1 MNYNTPKLNQETSD
15 KWAQFDTLSD
25 HLRGHCKHQTE
36 ESMTEYKK
44 HIGQYEPSSRS
55 PYNDMMIDTPSTEEL
70 LAERNSAALG
80 DAVQSFAIPRS
91 VIKGEA
97 PGAEAHKGDK
107 PEVAEQARGRALEP
121 HEDFEQIGVT
131 PQHEATPQ
139 PEVQAPMFEMQEVV
153 DGLPEE
159 ELQAYKDQ
167 MLAEISDR
175 EAIVDAINRR
185 LDTAQAKAYTRG
197 VRNAITK
204 QVKM

>member
-1 MNYNTPKLNQETSD
+1 MNYNTPNLNQETND

-36 ESMTEYKK
+36 ESMSEYKK
-44 HIGQYEPSSRS
+44 HIGQY
-55 PYNDMMIDTPSTEEL
+55 NDMMIDTPLTEEL

-80 DAVQSFAIPRS
+80 DGVQSFAIPRS
-91 VIKGEA
+91 VIKGEH
-97 PGAEAHKGDK
+97 P
-107 PEVAEQARGRALEP
+107 EP
-121 HEDFEQIGVT
+121 HDWQT
-131 PQHEATPQ
+131 PEAEP
-139 PEVQAPMFEMQEVV
+139 VQDALLEMQEVV

-159 ELQAYKDQ
+159 ELQTYKDQ

-185 LDTAQAKAYTRG
+185 LDTVQAKQYTRG
-197 VRNAITK
+197 VRSAITK

>member
-1 MNYNTPKLNQETSD
+1 MNYNTPNLNQETND

-36 ESMTEYKK
+36 ESMSEYKK
-44 HIGQYEPSSRS
+44 HIGQ
-55 PYNDMMIDTPSTEEL
+55 YNDMMIDTPSPEEL

-80 DAVQSFAIPRS
+80 DGVQSFAIPRA
-91 VIKGEA
+91 VIKGEH
-97 PGAEAHKGDK
+97 P
-107 PEVAEQARGRALEP
+107 EP
-121 HEDFEQIGVT
+121 HDW
-131 PQHEATPQ
+131 
-139 PEVQAPMFEMQEVV
+139 QAPESEPVQDTMLEMQEVV

-159 ELQAYKDQ
+159 ELQTYKDQ

-197 VRNAITK
+197 VRTAITK

>member
-1 MNYNTPKLNQETSD
+1 MS
-15 KWAQFDTLSD
+15 
-25 HLRGHCKHQTE
+25 
-36 ESMTEYKK
+36 EYKK
-44 HIGQYEPSSRS
+44 HIGQY
-55 PYNDMMIDTPSTEEL
+55 NDMMIDTLSPEEL

-80 DAVQSFAIPRS
+80 DAVQSFAIPRAA
-91 VIKGEA
+91 I
-97 PGAEAHKGDK
+97 KGDK
-107 PEVAEQARGRALEP
+107 PEPEAAERVRGRVVEP
-121 HEDFEQIGVT
+121 HEDFGQIGVA

-185 LDTAQAKAYTRG
+185 LDTVQAKAYTRG
-197 VRNAITK
+197 VRSAITK

>member
-1 MNYNTPKLNQETSD
+1 MNYNTPKLNQETND

-44 HIGQYEPSSRS
+44 HIGQH
-55 PYNDMMIDTPSTEEL
+55 NDMMIDD
-70 LAERNSAALG
+70 LAL
-80 DAVQSFAIPRS
+80 PREAM
-91 VIKGEA
+91 KGYS
-97 PGAEAHKGDK
+97 P
-107 PEVAEQARGRALEP
+107 EP
-121 HEDFEQIGVT
+121 HEDFDAA
-131 PQHEATPQ
+131 EAEPIQDTL
-139 PEVQAPMFEMQEVV
+139 FEMQEVV

-185 LDTAQAKAYTRG
+185 LDTANAKAYTRG
-197 VRNAITK
+197 VRSAITK
-204 QVKM
+204 QVKL

>member
-1 MNYNTPKLNQETSD
+1 MNYNTPNLNQETND

-36 ESMTEYKK
+36 ESMSEYKK
-44 HIGQYEPSSRS
+44 HIGQ
-55 PYNDMMIDTPSTEEL
+55 YNDMMIDTPSPEEL

-80 DAVQSFAIPRS
+80 DGVQSFAIPRS
-91 VIKGEA
+91 VIKGEH
-97 PGAEAHKGDK
+97 P
-107 PEVAEQARGRALEP
+107 EP
-121 HEDFEQIGVT
+121 HDW
-131 PQHEATPQ
+131 
-139 PEVQAPMFEMQEVV
+139 QAPESEPVQDTMLEMQEVV
-153 DGLPEE
+153 DGLPEA
-159 ELQAYKDQ
+159 ELQVYKDQ

-185 LDTAQAKAYTRG
+185 LDSVQAKRYTAG

>member
-1 MNYNTPKLNQETSD
+1 MNYNTPKLNQETND

-25 HLRGHCKHQTE
+25 HLRGHCKHKTE

-44 HIGQYEPSSRS
+44 HIGQYEPS
-55 PYNDMMIDTPSTEEL
+55 PYNDMMIDTPSPEEL

-91 VIKGEA
+91 VIKG
-97 PGAEAHKGDK
+97 DK
-107 PEVAEQARGRALEP
+107 PEPEAAERVRGRVVEP
-121 HEDFEQIGVT
+121 HEDFE
-131 PQHEATPQ
+131 Q
-139 PEVQAPMFEMQEVV
+139 PEVQAPMFEIQEVV
-153 DGLPEE
+153 EGLPEE
-159 ELQAYKDQ
+159 ELQTYKDQ

-185 LDTAQAKAYTRG
+185 LDTVQAKQYTGG

>member
-1 MNYNTPKLNQETSD
+1 MNYNTPNLNQETND

-44 HIGQYEPSSRS
+44 HIGQY
-55 PYNDMMIDTPSTEEL
+55 NDMMIDTPSPEEL

-80 DAVQSFAIPRS
+80 DGVQSFAIPRA
-91 VIKGEA
+91 VIKGEH
-97 PGAEAHKGDK
+97 P
-107 PEVAEQARGRALEP
+107 EP
-121 HEDFEQIGVT
+121 HDW
-131 PQHEATPQ
+131 
-139 PEVQAPMFEMQEVV
+139 QAPEAEPIQDTMLEMQEVV
-153 DGLPEE
+153 DGLPEQ

-185 LDTAQAKAYTRG
+185 LDTVQAQQYTRG
-197 VRNAITK
+197 VRSAITK

>member
-1 MNYNTPKLNQETSD
+1 MNYNTPKLNQETND

-25 HLRGHCKHQTE
+25 RLRGHCKHQTE
-36 ESMTEYKK
+36 ESMSEYRK
-44 HIGQYEPSSRS
+44 HIGQ
-55 PYNDMMIDTPSTEEL
+55 YNDMMIDTPSPEEL

-91 VIKGEA
+91 VIKGEH
-97 PGAEAHKGDK
+97 P
-107 PEVAEQARGRALEP
+107 EP
-121 HEDFEQIGVT
+121 HDWET
-131 PQHEATPQ
+131 PEAEPIQ
-139 PEVQAPMFEMQEVV
+139 DIMFEMQEVV
-153 DGLPEE
+153 DGLPES

-185 LDTAQAKAYTRG
+185 LDTVQAKAYTRG

-204 QVKM
+204 QVKI

>member
-1 MNYNTPKLNQETSD
+1 MNYNTPNLNQETND

-44 HIGQYEPSSRS
+44 HIGQH
-55 PYNDMMIDTPSTEEL
+55 NDMMVDQ
-70 LAERNSAALG
+70 LAL
-80 DAVQSFAIPRS
+80 PRENL
-91 VIKGEA
+91 KGYS
-97 PGAEAHKGDK
+97 P
-107 PEVAEQARGRALEP
+107 EP
-121 HEDFEQIGVT
+121 HEYF
-131 PQHEATPQ
+131 AA
-139 PEVQAPMFEMQEVV
+139 PESEPVQDALFEMQEVV
-153 DGLPEE
+153 DGLPES
-159 ELQAYKDQ
+159 ELQTYKDQ

-185 LDTAQAKAYTRG
+185 LDTVQAKQYTGG

>member
-1 MNYNTPKLNQETSD
+1 MNYNTPNLNQETND

-25 HLRGHCKHQTE
+25 HLRGHCKHETE

-44 HIGQYEPSSRS
+44 HIGK
-55 PYNDMMIDTPSTEEL
+55 YNDMMIDTPSPEEL

-80 DAVQSFAIPRS
+80 DGVQSFAIPRS
-91 VIKGEA
+91 VIKGEH
-97 PGAEAHKGDK
+97 P
-107 PEVAEQARGRALEP
+107 EP
-121 HEDFEQIGVT
+121 HDW
-131 PQHEATPQ
+131 
-139 PEVQAPMFEMQEVV
+139 QAPEAEPVQDTMLEMQEVV

-159 ELQAYKDQ
+159 ELQTYKDQ

-185 LDTAQAKAYTRG
+185 LDTVQAQQYTRG
-197 VRNAITK
+197 VRSAITK

>member
-1 MNYNTPKLNQETSD
+1 MNYNTPKLNQETND

-44 HIGQYEPSSRS
+44 HIGR
-55 PYNDMMIDTPSTEEL
+55 YNDMMIDTPSPEEL

-91 VIKGEA
+91 VIRGEH
-97 PGAEAHKGDK
+97 P
-107 PEVAEQARGRALEP
+107 EP
-121 HEDFEQIGVT
+121 HDWRV
-131 PQHEATPQ
+131 PEAEP
-139 PEVQAPMFEMQEVV
+139 VQDTMLEMQEVV
-153 DGLPEE
+153 DGLPES
-159 ELQAYKDQ
+159 ELQTYKDQ

-185 LDTAQAKAYTRG
+185 LDTVNAKSYTRG

>member
-1 MNYNTPKLNQETSD
+1 MNYNTPKLGEPTND

-44 HIGQYEPSSRS
+44 HINQH
-55 PYNDMMIDTPSTEEL
+55 NDMMVDQ
-70 LAERNSAALG
+70 LAL
-80 DAVQSFAIPRS
+80 PRD
-91 VIKGEA
+91 VFKGNTVEPHDWEA
-97 PGAEAHKGDK
+97 PET
-107 PEVAEQARGRALEP
+107 ELV
-121 HEDFEQIGVT
+121 
-131 PQHEATPQ
+131 Q
-139 PEVQAPMFEMQEVV
+139 PAMFEMQEVV
-153 DGLPEE
+153 DGLPES

-185 LDTAQAKAYTRG
+185 LDTVQAKQYTRG
-197 VRNAITK
+197 VRSAITK

>member
-1 MNYNTPKLNQETSD
+1 MNYNTPKLNQETND

-36 ESMTEYKK
+36 ESMEAYKK
-44 HIGQYEPSSRS
+44 HIGQG
-55 PYNDMMIDTPSTEEL
+55 NDMMIDN
-70 LAERNSAALG
+70 LAL
-80 DAVQSFAIPRS
+80 PRE
-91 VIKGEA
+91 VMKGYN
-97 PGAEAHKGDK
+97 P
-107 PEVAEQARGRALEP
+107 EP
-121 HEDFEQIGVT
+121 HEDFDTEPV
-131 PQHEATPQ
+131 Q
-139 PEVQAPMFEMQEVV
+139 PAMFEMQEVV

-185 LDTAQAKAYTRG
+185 LDTVQAKAYTRG

-204 QVKM
+204 QVNL

>member
-1 MNYNTPKLNQETSD
+1 MRNRLGEPTND
-15 KWAQFDTLSD
+15 RWAQFDTLSD

-36 ESMTEYKK
+36 ESMSGYKK
-44 HIGQYEPSSRS
+44 HIGQ
-55 PYNDMMIDTPSTEEL
+55 YNDMMIDTPSPEEL

-91 VIKGEA
+91 VIRGEH
-97 PGAEAHKGDK
+97 P
-107 PEVAEQARGRALEP
+107 EP
-121 HEDFEQIGVT
+121 HDWQI
-131 PQHEATPQ
+131 PEADP
-139 PEVQAPMFEMQEVV
+139 VQDMMLEMQEVV
-153 DGLPEE
+153 DGLPES
-159 ELQAYKDQ
+159 ELQTYKDQ

-185 LDTAQAKAYTRG
+185 LDTVNAKSYTRG

>member
-1 MNYNTPKLNQETSD
+1 MNYNTPNLNQETND

-44 HIGQYEPSSRS
+44 HIGQYEPS
-55 PYNDMMIDTPSTEEL
+55 PYNDMMIDTPSREEL

-91 VIKGEA
+91 VIKGEH
-97 PGAEAHKGDK
+97 P
-107 PEVAEQARGRALEP
+107 EP
-121 HEDFEQIGVT
+121 HDWET
-131 PQHEATPQ
+131 PEAEPIQDT
-139 PEVQAPMFEMQEVV
+139 MFEMQEVV

-159 ELQAYKDQ
+159 ELQTYKDQ

-185 LDTAQAKAYTRG
+185 LDTVQAQQYTRG
-197 VRNAITK
+197 VRSAITK

>member
-1 MNYNTPKLNQETSD
+1 MNYNTPKLNQETND

-36 ESMTEYKK
+36 ESMSEYKK
-44 HIGQYEPSSRS
+44 HIGQA
-55 PYNDMMIDTPSTEEL
+55 NDMMVDQLALPRDT
-70 LAERNSAALG
+70 
-80 DAVQSFAIPRS
+80 F
-91 VIKGEA
+91 KGNTVE
-97 PGAEAHKGDK
+97 PHDWQT
-107 PEVAEQARGRALEP
+107 PEVEPVQDAL
-121 HEDFEQIGVT
+121 
-131 PQHEATPQ
+131 
-139 PEVQAPMFEMQEVV
+139 FEMQEVV

-185 LDTAQAKAYTRG
+185 LDTVQAKAYTRG

>member
-1 MNYNTPKLNQETSD
+1 MNYNTPKLNQETND

-36 ESMTEYKK
+36 EAMTEYKK
-44 HIGQYEPSSRS
+44 HIGQYEPSSRGRS
-55 PYNDMMIDTPSTEEL
+55 PYNDMMIDTPSPEEL

-91 VIKGEA
+91 VIKGEH
-97 PGAEAHKGDK
+97 P
-107 PEVAEQARGRALEP
+107 EP
-121 HEDFEQIGVT
+121 HDWQV
-131 PQHEATPQ
+131 
-139 PEVQAPMFEMQEVV
+139 PESEPIQDTMLEMQEVV

-185 LDTAQAKAYTRG
+185 LDTVQAKAYTRG

>member
-1 MNYNTPKLNQETSD
+1 MNYNTPKLNQETND

-44 HIGQYEPSSRS
+44 HIGQYEPSSRGRS
-55 PYNDMMIDTPSTEEL
+55 PYNDMMIDTPSPEEL
-70 LAERNSAALG
+70 LAGRNSAALG

-91 VIKGEA
+91 VIKG
-97 PGAEAHKGDK
+97 DK
-107 PEVAEQARGRALEP
+107 PEP
-121 HEDFEQIGVT
+121 HEDFTSEARRGIA
-131 PQHEATPQ
+131 HEQ

-185 LDTAQAKAYTRG
+185 LDTVQAKAYTRG

>member
-1 MNYNTPKLNQETSD
+1 MNYNTPKLNQETND

-25 HLRGHCKHQTE
+25 HLRGHCKHETE
-36 ESMTEYKK
+36 EAMTEYKK
-44 HIGQYEPSSRS
+44 HIGQYGRSSQGQSHNEPS
-55 PYNDMMIDTPSTEEL
+55 PYNDMMIDTPSPEEL

-80 DAVQSFAIPRS
+80 DGVQSFAIPRS
-91 VIKGEA
+91 VIKGGA

-107 PEVAEQARGRALEP
+107 PEP

-159 ELQAYKDQ
+159 ELQTYKDQ

-185 LDTAQAKAYTRG
+185 LDTVQAKAYTHG
-197 VRNAITK
+197 VRSAITK

>member
-1 MNYNTPKLNQETSD
+1 MNYNTPKLNQETND

-36 ESMTEYKK
+36 ESMSEYKK
-44 HIGQYEPSSRS
+44 HIGQG
-55 PYNDMMIDTPSTEEL
+55 NDMMVDQLALPRDT
-70 LAERNSAALG
+70 
-80 DAVQSFAIPRS
+80 F
-91 VIKGEA
+91 KGNTVE
-97 PGAEAHKGDK
+97 PHDWQK
-107 PEVAEQARGRALEP
+107 PEAEPIQDA
-121 HEDFEQIGVT
+121 
-131 PQHEATPQ
+131 
-139 PEVQAPMFEMQEVV
+139 MFEMQEVV

-185 LDTAQAKAYTRG
+185 LDSVQAKQYTGG
-197 VRNAITK
+197 VRSAITK

>member
-1 MNYNTPKLNQETSD
+1 MNYNTPKLNQETDD

-44 HIGQYEPSSRS
+44 HIGQH
-55 PYNDMMIDTPSTEEL
+55 NDMMVDQ
-70 LAERNSAALG
+70 LAL
-80 DAVQSFAIPRS
+80 PRETM
-91 VIKGEA
+91 KGYS
-97 PGAEAHKGDK
+97 P
-107 PEVAEQARGRALEP
+107 EP
-121 HEDFEQIGVT
+121 HEDFVA
-131 PQHEATPQ
+131 PEAEP
-139 PEVQAPMFEMQEVV
+139 VQDALFEMQEVV

-185 LDTAQAKAYTRG
+185 LDSVQAKAYTRG
-197 VRNAITK
+197 VRSAITK

>member
-1 MNYNTPKLNQETSD
+1 MNYNTPKLNQETDD

-44 HIGQYEPSSRS
+44 HIRQYEPS
-55 PYNDMMIDTPSTEEL
+55 PYNDMMVDTPSPEEL

-80 DAVQSFAIPRS
+80 DAVQSFAITRS
-91 VIKGEA
+91 VIKG
-97 PGAEAHKGDK
+97 DK
-107 PEVAEQARGRALEP
+107 PEP
-121 HEDFEQIGVT
+121 HEDFE
-131 PQHEATPQ
+131 Q

-153 DGLPEE
+153 DGLPGE

-185 LDTAQAKAYTRG
+185 LDTVQAKQYTGG

-204 QVKM
+204 QVKI